1 MASERRNQI
10 LLGAVTVALMIVVY
24 RAWPQTSAAPSPS
37 SNQNRPAART
47 GRATPPRLAAPEV
60 HLDAL
65 GAERPKPSS
74 SERNLFRFK
83 PKAPPPPPQPVLTR
97 PIESA
102 PPAPTGPPPPP
113 LLPPITLKFIG
124 TLDRNGQRM
133 AILSDA
139 AGHVDYGVEG
149 AIIGGRF
156 RVLKIGEQSI
166 EMAYLDGRGR
176 QTIRLTGS

>member
-1 MASERRNQI
+1 MGSERRNQI
-10 LLGAVTVALMIVVY
+10 LLGALAVVMMIVVY
-24 RAWPQTSAAPSPS
+24 RAWPQTSAGPSPS
-37 SNQNRPAART
+37 SNQNRTAART
-47 GRATPPRLAAPEV
+47 GRAALSQAAAPDV

-65 GAERPKPSS
+65 DADRPRPTS

-83 PKAPPPPPQPVLTR
+83 PKAPPAPPLAKPVEGGA
-97 PIESA
+97 PA
-102 PPAPTGPPPPP
+102 VPAGPPPAPP
-113 LLPPITLKFIG
+113 LPPITLKFIG

-133 AILSDA
+133 AVLSDA
-139 AGHVDYGVEG
+139 AGHIDYGVEG